1 MTTTPEAETVTD
13 TQPHLTLA
21 GLAQQAAY
29 AYRFAKAGQTAEALE
44 HLEAIERL
52 SSAYRVSVAESTPD
66 TLPQWL
72 HWRFGKHGQ
81 RWDALD
87 ADDQAYWEHQA
98 AAVRR
103 AVGRGGFKPGG
114 QGAALAL
121 GGGQ

>member
-1 MTTTPEAETVTD
+1 MTTTPETQTATD

-29 AYRFAKAGQTAEALE
+29 AYQFAKAGQTAEALE
-44 HLEAIERL
+44 HAGAIERL
-52 SSAYRVSVAESTPD
+52 TAAYRAEVTESTPD

-72 HWRFGKHGQ
+72 HWRFGRPGQ
-81 RWDALD
+81 SWDTLG
-87 ADDQAYWEHQA
+87 ADDRSYWEHQA

-103 AVGRGGFKPGG
+103 AVDRGGFKPGG
-114 QGAALAL
+114 RDAALAL